1 MPHPFPAPGP
11 AKARFQSSDFWKV
24 FASFQ
29 GGETISCEKTKT
41 TSNLIQTKNHLKIF
55 LLRHVRPNREM
66 LLLLPSKRWSQVHR
80 DVSDRCWHRR
90 DDLQHHH
97 PPHQQP
103 GETLRLRQTQ
113 WRRPSS
119 CSQSYHETLGR
130 GMPNYTWYMVG
141 EILGYSVLII
151 TNFALVIGAAKKN
164 RQGFFV
170 IFFL

>member
-103 GETLRLRQTQ
+103 GETLRLSEDDLPPALSPIT
-113 WRRPSS
+113 RRWAGGCPTTPGTWWARYSATPSS
-119 CSQSYHETLGR
+119 SSPTLPSSLEPQRKTGKVFS
-130 GMPNYTWYMVG
+130 W
-141 EILGYSVLII
+141 
-151 TNFALVIGAAKKN
+151 
-164 RQGFFV
+164 FFFCK
-170 IFFL
+170 I